1 MIERQKNAPELVVDI
16 VLIDDD
22 EAIPPGFHAV
32 QQTYDSREDCFK
44 NQKLC
49 IQKSSFHSAQRHV
62 VDMVVTNQKDFYR
75 QNQYTYLGYVDFV
88 LICSSATFKLT
99 V

>member
-88 LICSSATFKLT
+88 LICSSATFILT